1 MLVHKLTSTE
11 CEEVLGRIN
20 LGRLACARANQPYI
34 VPISFYFASRDK
46 CLYSFST
53 VGQKIEWMRRNPKV
67 CIEADEI
74 SDRFNWLTVVVL
86 GRYEEITQP
95 NLENPEVHRAREL
108 LQDRPTWWLPAAAKL
123 ADGSERAASVFFR
136 ITIES
141 MSGRRAERPR

>member
-1 MLVHKLTSTE
+1 MLVHKLTATE
-11 CEEVLGRIN
+11 CKEVLARVN

-34 VPISFYFASRDK
+34 VPISFYFAPRDR

-67 CIEADEI
+67 CIEVDEI

-86 GRYEEITQP
+86 GRYEEITKP
-95 NLENPEVHRAREL
+95 DTDNADMHRAREL
-108 LQDRPTWWLPAAAKL
+108 LQDRPSWWLPAAAKL
-123 ADGSERAASVFFR
+123 ADGTERAASVFFR

-141 MSGRRAERPR
+141 VSGRRAERPR